1 MKLNLLFNNFSQTQD
16 YLTHF
21 LKPDTSFF
29 FYARIQ
35 RNIIRVSKLIMESLV
50 TNLPKIPASIGQ
62 LTIKRQESLKQRH
75 PGSHDASIGDEAGA
89 TKSLDFLN
97 KEYDNLVKFR
107 KQAEERI
114 SAMKKSLAVI
124 SSRVNNLP
132 GQSIKPRNTVICIL
146 SSLLVFRRLS
156 RVKMPLKRHSSV

>member
-1 MKLNLLFNNFSQTQD
+1 MKLNLLFNNFAQTQG

-21 LKPDTSFF
+21 LKPDTAFF
-29 FYARIQ
+29 FMHEYKETCT
-35 RNIIRVSKLIMESLV
+35 IRASKLIMESLV
-50 TNLPKIPASIGQ
+50 TYLPKIPASIGQ

-89 TKSLDFLN
+89 TKSHDFLN
-97 KEYDNLVKFR
+97 KEYDDLVKFR

-124 SSRVNNLP
+124 SLSRVNNLAWAI
-132 GQSIKPRNTVICIL
+132 GQAQEYSYSYTVKLVGVPETKPRENASET
-146 SSLLVFRRLS
+146 S
-156 RVKMPLKRHSSV
+156 

>member
-21 LKPDTSFF
+21 LTPDTSFFF

-35 RNIIRVSKLIMESLV
+35 RNIIRVSKLIVESLV

-75 PGSHDASIGDEAGA
+75 PGSHNASIGDEAGA
-89 TKSLDFLN
+89 TKSLHFLN
-97 KEYDNLVKFR
+97 
-107 KQAEERI
+107 
-114 SAMKKSLAVI
+114 
-124 SSRVNNLP
+124 
-132 GQSIKPRNTVICIL
+132 
-146 SSLLVFRRLS
+146 
-156 RVKMPLKRHSSV
+156 